1 MKKYLWL
8 LILFLIPFKVY
19 GNSSYIVMDAD
30 SKRVIEG
37 ANTQEKKLIAS
48 TTKIMTALIALENGA
63 LDEKIK
69 VDKDV
74 LKAYGSNI

>member
-1 MKKYLWL
+1 MKYLWL

-19 GNSSYIVMDAD
+19 GTSSYIVMDAD

-48 TTKIMTALIALENGA
+48 TTNIMTT
-63 LDEKIK
+63 
-69 VDKDV
+69 
-74 LKAYGSNI
+74 